1 MIYNLIGQPHSG
13 KTTLAKHLRTALEI
27 SNPQRK
33 VFIIDGDDLRKILN
47 NKDYSEKG
55 RRDNIGKAYAIA
67 KYIDTDHLHDV
78 IIAVVSPFKDL
89 REELKL
95 TADVI
100 EIYVHT
106 TDIRGRENFHVEN
119 YELPF
124 LDYIDIDT
132 TNIDELTSVN
142 ELLDKIKQYKLE
154 KNA

>member
-47 NKDYSEKG
+47 NKDYSEQG

-67 KYIDTDHLHDV
+67 KYIDSDHLHDV
-78 IIAVVSPFKDL
+78 VIAVVSPFKDL

-119 YELPF
+119 YEIPF
-124 LDYIDIDT
+124 LDYINIDT
-132 TNIDELTSVN
+132 TNIDELTSTN

-154 KNA
+154 KNV

>member
-47 NKDYSEKG
+47 NKDYSEQG

-67 KYIDTDHLHDV
+67 KYIDTDQLHDV

-154 KNA
+154 KNG

>member
-47 NKDYSEKG
+47 NKDYSEQG

-78 IIAVVSPFKDL
+78 IIALVSPYKNL

-119 YELPF
+119 YEIPF
-124 LDYIDIDT
+124 LDFIDIDT

-154 KNA
+154 KNS

>member
-13 KTTLAKHLRTALEI
+13 KTTLAKHLKTALEI
-27 SNPQRK
+27 KNPHRK
-33 VFIIDGDDLRKILN
+33 AFIIDGDDLRKILN

-67 KYIDTDHLHDV
+67 KYLDADLLNDV

-154 KNA
+154 KNV